1 MTPREFNL
9 AVAAFDNRERE
20 AWNRTAWTL
29 MYLVNIQLKSSDRS
43 WDADTYLPAY
53 LRPPAHIVTPEAQ
66 VRELAYLRAA
76 ARERGMI

>member
-1 MTPREFNL
+1 
-9 AVAAFDNRERE
+9 
-20 AWNRTAWTL
+20 

-53 LRPPAHIVTPEAQ
+53 LRPPVHIVTPEDQA
-66 VRELAYLRAA
+66 RELADLRAA